1 MSRYDYESQVKGFE
15 TVFSEAQER
24 GEKRGK
30 RMARE
35 ALKTQLVGGLIGKG
49 LEGITSLINQRADA
63 LHFSQAPQRARY
75 EQMLNDRQKI
85 QTTLKPYIEQ
95 GGNKEDYLTNY
106 YYDLYKTEAAVAKP
120 NANVASYDSWLREEA
135 NKKAKSM
142 IPVFDKMQQES
153 IDVPSFEEFQ
163 EQYSKYANQVTPRTI
178 GGAATKFVK
187 NLFSKETD
195 ETLAYKN
202 EKAKDILYRTSLFKE
217 SKELRD
223 AIQEWN
229 AEGNGVVDVINSLNE
244 KAKNGEL
251 VFKDLVDPKV
261 IEWEEDSF
269 GSTITKKGVLYI
281 SQDAT
286 GAKVEKV
293 KDLDIDSYKEKALT
307 QFTEADKKSA
317 YNTAQSVVASFVKI
331 KGKPDDRTIA
341 FDKFVKGKNLGLTF
355 GSQILEVTNSLGRN
369 PKDVTAQ
376 QIATNFL
383 LNQAVEKGSL
393 VGLRTTMTNWDVAT
407 LSPPEEKKETEYL
420 KNNLLPNIKIFKEDI
435 QSKLG
440 ANHPEVLD
448 VYNTTLKF
456 IKGESMNLT
465 IDERQEYIR
474 DLNKE
479 FGYETSRN
487 LITIENNDGTEDEEN
502 KMPPKVVK
510 KSMSINDVSSKYK
523 LNEELVNKFI
533 EVKPKVGG
541 VTQQAPGRTDPID
554 LVTNDMLMNAGY
566 ITEDENKFSN
576 TNSFK
581 KIYARR
587 KFINDLYKDLN
598 I

>member
-75 EQMLNDRQKI
+75 EQMLNDRQRI

-106 YYDLYKTEAAVAKP
+106 YYDLYKTEAAAAKP
-120 NANVASYDSWLREEA
+120 NANVASYDSWLRSEA

-187 NLFSKETD
+187 NLFAKETD

-202 EKAKDILYRTSLFKE
+202 EKAKDILYGTSLFKE

-229 AEGNGVVDVINSLNE
+229 AEGNGVVDVINALNE

-281 SQDAT
+281 SQDST

-293 KDLDIDSYKEKALT
+293 KDLDIDSYKEKELT

-331 KGKPDDRTIA
+331 NGKPDDRTIA

-393 VGLRTTMTNWDVAT
+393 VGLRTTMTNWDVAK
-407 LSPPEEKKETEYL
+407 LSPLEENKETEYL

-440 ANHPEVLD
+440 ANHPEVLE
-448 VYNTTLKF
+448 VYNTTLNF
-456 IKGESMNLT
+456 IKADSMNLT

-487 LITIENNDGTEDEEN
+487 LITIKNNTKTEDETEDEE
-502 KMPPKVVK
+502 KAVLPLSKTQ
-510 KSMSINDVSSKYK
+510 IGSKYNINIDT
-523 LNEELVNKFI
+523 LNKFI

>member
-15 TVFSEAQER
+15 TIFSEAQER

-49 LEGITSLINQRADA
+49 LEGITSLINERADA

-75 EQMLNDRQKI
+75 EQMLNDRQRI

-106 YYDLYKTEAAVAKP
+106 YYDLYKTEAAAAKP
-120 NANVASYDSWLREEA
+120 NANVASYDSWLRSEA

-187 NLFSKETD
+187 NLFAKETD

-202 EKAKDILYRTSLFKE
+202 EKAKDILYGTSLFKE

-229 AEGNGVVDVINSLNE
+229 AEGNGVVDVINALNE

-286 GAKVEKV
+286 GARVEKV
-293 KDLDIDSYKEKALT
+293 KDLDIDSYKEKELT

-317 YNTAQSVVASFVKI
+317 YNAAQSVVS
-331 KGKPDDRTIA
+331 A
-341 FDKFVKGKNLGLTF
+341 FDKKDPRVKIFNDVVKSETLGLTF
-355 GSQILEVTNSLGRN
+355 GSQILEVTKTLGKN

-383 LNQAVEKGSL
+383 LNQAVKKGSL
-393 VGLRTTMTNWDVAT
+393 VGLRTTMTNWDVAK
-407 LSPPEEKKETEYL
+407 LSPPEAEKETEYL
-420 KNNLLPNIKIFKEDI
+420 KNNILPNIKFFKEDI

-440 ANHPEVLD
+440 PNHPEVPEL
-448 VYNTTLKF
+448 YNDTLTF
-456 IKGESMNLT
+456 IKADSMNLT
-465 IDERQEYIR
+465 IDERQEYIK

-487 LITIENNDGTEDEEN
+487 LITIKNNTEIENEE
-502 KMPPKVVK
+502 KTVLPLSKTQ
-510 KSMSINDVSSKYK
+510 IGSKYNINIDT
-523 LNEELVNKFI
+523 LNKFI
-533 EVKPKVGG
+533 EVKPKIGG

-554 LVTNDMLMNAGY
+554 LVTNDMLVNAGY

-576 TNSFK
+576 INSFK